1 METNVF
7 ERFRI
12 GLKEKRQVLAEF
24 LQETPAPKKQV
35 NLGTAAEREVQEQ
48 LQVIDTALQ
57 KTEDQTLGVCEVCH
71 GYVESGLLEMDYTA
85 SVCLDHFSEVE
96 KRQLESELELS
107 QVVYKAMLPQ
117 QLPMIPGADLAVF
130 SQPAQILGGD
140 YFDFFQFR
148 DGTHG
153 FVIADIAG
161 HGVSA
166 SLLLASM
173 QTALR
178 TWIPESDSPAGVI
191 ERLNQ
196 FFLHNIHFT
205 TFVTLFLGRF
215 DPATRT
221 LAYSNAGH
229 NPPLLLRKSQ
239 PDGEPIWLQPTGPA
253 VGLVEEFQITEQAI
267 SLSPGDNLLVYTDG
281 VTEATN
287 DRLEEFGMEGLRA
300 YILESVNLP
309 ARDMIQ
315 SLRRG
320 LTTFTNAHPLADDTT
335 MLAFK
340 VVG

>member
-1 METNVF
+1 METSVF

-12 GLKEKRQVLAEF
+12 GLKEKRQVLADF
-24 LQETPAPKKQV
+24 LQETPTPKKQV
-35 NLGTAAEREVQEQ
+35 HLGTASETEVHDQV
-48 LQVIDTALQ
+48 QVIDTAIQ

-85 SVCLDHFSEVE
+85 SVCLDHLSEVE

-107 QVVYKAMLPQ
+107 QVVYKSMLPQ

-178 TWIPESDSPAGVI
+178 NWIPESDSPAGVI
-191 ERLNQ
+191 ERLNH

-205 TFVTLFLGRF
+205 TFVTMFLGRF

-221 LAYSNAGH
+221 LTYSNAGH
-229 NPPLLLRKSQ
+229 NPPLLLRRSK
-239 PDGEPIWLQPTGPA
+239 PDSEPVWLQPTGPA
-253 VGLVEEFQITEQAI
+253 VGLVEEFQITEQLFP
-267 SLSPGDNLLVYTDG
+267 LSPGDNLLVYTDG

-287 DRLEEFGMEGLRA
+287 EQREEFGVQGLA
-300 YILESVNLP
+300 ASISQAANLP

-315 SLRRG
+315 ALRRG

>member
-1 METNVF
+1 METSVF

-12 GLKEKRQVLAEF
+12 GLKEKRQVLADF
-24 LQETPAPKKQV
+24 LQETPSPKKQV
-35 NLGTAAEREVQEQ
+35 HLGTAAEDGVQEQ
-48 LQVIDTALQ
+48 LQVIETALQ
-57 KTEDQTLGVCEVCH
+57 KTEDRTLGVCEVCH
-71 GYVESGLLEMDYTA
+71 DYVESGLLEMDYTA
-85 SVCLDHFSEVE
+85 CVCLDHFSEEE

-153 FVIADIAG
+153 FAIADIAG

-178 TWIPESDSPAGVI
+178 TWIPESDSPGEVI
-191 ERLNQ
+191 KRLNH

-229 NPPLLLRKSQ
+229 NPPLLLRRSQ
-239 PDGEPIWLQPTGPA
+239 PDGEPTWLQPTGPA

-287 DRLEEFGMEGLRA
+287 EHLEEFGMDSLRA
-300 YILESVNLP
+300 YTLEAVNLP

-320 LTTFTNAHPLADDTT
+320 LNTFTNAHPLADDTT

>member
-1 METNVF
+1 METSVF
-7 ERFRI
+7 ERIRG
-12 GLKEKRQVLAEF
+12 GLQEKRQVLTDF
-24 LQETPAPKKQV
+24 LQETPVVKKQV
-35 NLGTAAEREVQEQ
+35 RLGTVNESEVQEQ
-48 LQVIDTALQ
+48 LQVIDAALE
-57 KTEDQTLGVCEVCH
+57 KTEDRTLGVCEVCH

-85 SVCLDHFSEVE
+85 CVCLDHLSDIE

-148 DGTHG
+148 DGSHG
-153 FVIADIAG
+153 FAIADIAG

-166 SLLLASM
+166 SILLASM

-178 TWIPESDSPAGVI
+178 TWIPESNSPAEVI
-191 ERLNQ
+191 ERLNN

-215 DPATRT
+215 DPATHLLT
-221 LAYSNAGH
+221 YSNAGH
-229 NPPLLLRKSQ
+229 NPPLLLRKA
-239 PDGEPIWLQPTGPA
+239 PGDNEPAWLRPTGPS
-253 VGLVEEFQITEQAI
+253 VGLVEEFHVTEQAI
-267 SLSPGDNLLVYTDG
+267 KLSSGDCLLVYTDG

-287 DRLEEFGMEGLRA
+287 ERFEEFGMQGLA
-300 YILESVNLP
+300 ANILEAADLP

-315 SLRRG
+315 SLRRS
-320 LTTFTNAHPLADDTT
+320 LNTFTNAQPLADDTT

-340 VVG
+340 IVA